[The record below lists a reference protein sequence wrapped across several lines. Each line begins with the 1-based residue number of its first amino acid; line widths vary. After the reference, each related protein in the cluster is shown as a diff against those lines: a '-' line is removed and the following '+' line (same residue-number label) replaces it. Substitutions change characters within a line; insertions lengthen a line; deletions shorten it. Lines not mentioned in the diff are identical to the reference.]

1 MLLIGGCGEQPDTRY
16 SRLAMYQSLDHD
28 EVVVIEIKRDEPPNI
43 PKTIRNSLG
52 DESSQWTQEI
62 ITTTI
67 QTGGGDISSKHIEG
81 KWTQG
86 DTLSL

>member
-43 PKTIRNSLG
+43 PKTIRVSLG

-81 KWTQG
+81 K
-86 DTLSL
+86 